1 MSMATNTTS
10 VKEVIKDLI
19 VKNRWS
25 VGTRLPS
32 IRELS
37 DQLQINKS
45 TVHTAYKLLEEEHWI
60 TIKHGDGAYV
70 TSCSEELDQDESI
83 WDGVRRYVT
92 TARLMGRSMEE
103 VQQTFAGA
111 IGDVYRKPLMR
122 IAFVECSPYDLEGIC
137 NELRVKL
144 PIEVTPLLVDDV
156 LQKPEL
162 LSEFSLVC
170 TTYYHIQELLSLQAQ
185 YPGKILAMHHLPN
198 AKSVSEVTAY
208 SKSARVGLVASNQ
221 QTLSLLR
228 GFLLMYGYTH
238 VQGVCDLDDPHAL
251 EQVFAAS
258 DMVVANYAA
267 VSALHGIA
275 CAVPVITIQF
285 HVDEDSIE
293 HLRNTLAAL

>member
-1 MSMATNTTS
+1 
-10 VKEVIKDLI
+10 
-19 VKNRWS
+19 
-25 VGTRLPS
+25 
-32 IRELS
+32 
-37 DQLQINKS
+37 
-45 TVHTAYKLLEEEHWI
+45 
-60 TIKHGDGAYV
+60 
-70 TSCSEELDQDESI
+70 
-83 WDGVRRYVT
+83 
-92 TARLMGRSMEE
+92 
-103 VQQTFAGA
+103 
-111 IGDVYRKPLMR
+111 
-122 IAFVECSPYDLEGIC
+122 
-137 NELRVKL
+137 
-144 PIEVTPLLVDDV
+144 
-156 LQKPEL
+156 
-162 LSEFSLVC
+162 
-170 TTYYHIQELLSLQAQ
+170 
-185 YPGKILAMHHLPN
+185 MHHLPN